1 MGFRSLP
8 QLPERQ
14 NVNHSRIHGYTESSA
29 ARARESISMVD
40 RDGRRAAS
48 RPGESRRSGS
58 RRRPPKPVVLVVDD
72 DADART
78 IYAMSLRA
86 KGCDVFTAK
95 DGREA
100 LEKANAL
107 WPDVIVM
114 DLAMPHVDGWE
125 AIRRLNESSWT
136 RKIPVV
142 AVSAVPSSRQTAL
155 AAGCDAYLT
164 KPCDPQILWTQ
175 VRTLLGLPDSGS
187 DIQ

>member
-1 MGFRSLP
+1 MG
-8 QLPERQ
+8 ER
-14 NVNHSRIHGYTESSA
+14 V
-29 ARARESISMVD
+29 
-40 RDGRRAAS
+40 GRRGTRQPGPPS
-48 RPGESRRSGS
+48 ELKRPGS
-58 RRRPPKPVVLVVDD
+58 RRRPAKPVVLVVDD

-100 LEKANAL
+100 LEKAKDL

-136 RKIPVV
+136 REIPIV
-142 AVSAVPSSRQTAL
+142 AVSAVPYSRQTAL

-175 VRTLLGLPDSGS
+175 IRTPLGLPDSG
-187 DIQ
+187 

>member
-1 MGFRSLP
+1 
-8 QLPERQ
+8 
-14 NVNHSRIHGYTESSA
+14 
-29 ARARESISMVD
+29 MVD
-40 RDGRRAAS
+40 RSGRRATRPAS
-48 RPGESRRSGS
+48 RVGELKRSVSRG
-58 RRRPPKPVVLVVDD
+58 RPAKPVVLVVDD
-72 DADART
+72 DSDART

-100 LEKANAL
+100 LEKANDL
-107 WPDVIVM
+107 WPDIIVM

-136 RKIPVV
+136 REIPIV
-142 AVSAVPSSRQTAL
+142 AVSAVPYSRQTAL

-164 KPCDPQILWTQ
+164 KPCDPQTLWSQ

-187 DIQ
+187 QLQ